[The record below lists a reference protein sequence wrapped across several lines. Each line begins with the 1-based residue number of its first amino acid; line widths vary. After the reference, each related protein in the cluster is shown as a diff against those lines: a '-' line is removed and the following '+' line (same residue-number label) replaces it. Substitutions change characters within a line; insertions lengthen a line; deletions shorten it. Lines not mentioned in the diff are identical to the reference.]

1 MCFHPWPN
9 FSPGKDTQKTTLTSQ
24 LPAYVEVSKYPNIDE
39 NNWISHAQNITLQ
52 FYSYTGDKYEPE

>member
-24 LPAYVEVSKYPNIDE
+24 LPAYLEVSKCPNIDE
-39 NNWISHAQNITLQ
+39 NN
-52 FYSYTGDKYEPE
+52 